1 MESFIKVIEK
11 KIKDKIQLEK
21 IKIIDNSSKHEKHKS
36 FVKNKLHLKVII
48 DSIYLGSLNKIQ
60 AHKEVMKVLED
71 DFKDKIHALEI
82 QIN

>member
-60 AHKEVMKVLED
+60 AHKEVMKVLEY